1 MNKEVTPFGEGISV
15 VYPTRIRVLL
25 VDDHAML
32 RQALRLLLESCPDL
46 DVVGEAGDG
55 EEALEQL
62 GLLQPTVIVMDI
74 NMPKLN
80 GIAAT
85 WLVKHHHPHIAVVGL
100 TLNAQSYQAEAMLR
114 AGAVEVLTKEKAGD
128 DLYHSIKKAIPTAAA

>member
-1 MNKEVTPFGEGISV
+1 MVHLIP
-15 VYPTRIRVLL
+15 IRVLL

-32 RQALRLLLESCPDL
+32 RQGLRLLLESCPDL
-46 DVVGEAGDG
+46 DVVGEASNGA
-55 EEALEQL
+55 EALQQL
-62 GLLQPTVIVMDI
+62 GSLQPTVIVMDI

-85 WLVKHHHPHIAVVGL
+85 WLVKLQHPHIAVVGL

-128 DLYHSIKKAIPTAAA
+128 DLYHSIKRAIPTAAV

>member
-1 MNKEVTPFGEGISV
+1 MQSSRANASTC
-15 VYPTRIRVLL
+15 TVLL
-25 VDDHAML
+25 IED
-32 RQALRLLLESCPDL
+32 
-46 DVVGEAGDG
+46 EAGDG